1 MTYYLGDPCYIIP
14 DDDWHEFCELTFAGR
29 NQMKG
34 GGHLDSIIHWHGQD
48 IEIWSNGGDGTW
60 EWDNNLGATNGAQ
73 SFGVDAGIFCV
84 INLDLLPAYD
94 DDPARMGMVFDKRP
108 DLRVDDGVV
117 YINDDHDNS
126 MAECPNWRCNQVVD
140 ATHGLWNCD
149 NGCCEGCENCFECE
163 CEEDE

>member
-14 DDDWHEFCELTFAGR
+14 DDDWGEFCELTFAKR
-29 NQMKG
+29 NQAKG
-34 GGHLDSIIHWHGQD
+34 GGYLDSIIHWHGQD

-60 EWDNNLGATNGAQ
+60 SFNGLKTTNDAQ

-94 DDPARMGMVFDKRP
+94 DDPARMGMVFDTRP

-117 YINDDHDNS
+117 YINDKADNS
-126 MAECPNWRCNQVVD
+126 MSECWECGTLVD
-140 ATHGLWNCD
+140 ADHGSWSCD
-149 NGCCEGCENCFECE
+149 NGCCEGCENCFECR
-163 CEEDE
+163 CEEEE